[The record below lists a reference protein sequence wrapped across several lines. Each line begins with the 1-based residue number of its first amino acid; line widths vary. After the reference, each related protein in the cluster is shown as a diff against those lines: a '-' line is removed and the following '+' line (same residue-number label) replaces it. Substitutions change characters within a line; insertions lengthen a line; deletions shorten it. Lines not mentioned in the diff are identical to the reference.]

1 MLPLAIT
8 LLTVSLILLAL
19 ALRGRTTARGLFCRN
34 CKFDLAGLTT
44 PDTCPECGR
53 SLTTAK
59 STRPTLRRPHKP
71 TLAIA
76 LLLLTA
82 GAVLATL
89 SLTRGPTFYAKLPDV
104 QLLLLNRLGVDE
116 ALTELAARTT
126 RTPPLS
132 DAHWRTLIARGLAH
146 QADTDTPWDP
156 RWGQVLAHAL
166 IQNRL
171 GEPQLRAYLA
181 HAIDARV
188 TIRDRITH
196 DADSVGYWVSW
207 RDGRISTA
215 GPSVPTGLF
224 YDVQIKR
231 AALVGDDDARRGGHS
246 SGGQLTIPSGS
257 TGGWSATGSTIR
269 VPTQTP
275 RDQPVRVFIETTFT
289 LLDANDDPLITIDP
303 VRHEQSVRILPPG
316 EPVVRT
322 VTDPAAAEAIRAA
335 ATVSGLTVFESLPAD
350 SIPNWGT
357 EAANL
362 QLTFGSRP
370 RAVAGRLYAVLDSGI
385 ELELGAVKLP
395 AGEGQHGVG
404 IGLYLQRAQI
414 AERAPALAS
423 LAARETVDLVFRT
436 DATAAND
443 QPLIDEAVELTLFF
457 PAVPVTT
464 VKSPDDVD
472 RIAARVHRT
481 PAAAAEAEPPA
492 PVSQP

>member
-1 MLPLAIT
+1 MLPTAIILAVLGLL
-8 LLTVSLILLAL
+8 LLTL
-19 ALRGRTTARGLFCRN
+19 ALRGRLTARGLFCRN
-34 CKFDLAGLTT
+34 CHFDLAGLTA
-44 PDTCPECGR
+44 PQTCPECGR
-53 SLTTAK
+53 DLSQPQ
-59 STRPTLRRPHKP
+59 STKPTLRRVHKP
-71 TLAIA
+71 ALALA
-76 LLLLTA
+76 LLLFTA
-82 GAVLATL
+82 AAVLTTL
-89 SLTRGPTFYAKLPDV
+89 SLTRGPTFFAKLPDA
-104 QLLLLNRLGVDE
+104 QLLLLNRLNVDE

-132 DAHWRTLIARGLAH
+132 DAHWRTLIARALAH

-196 DADSVGYWVSW
+196 DADSIGYWVSW

-215 GPSVPTGLF
+215 GPSVPTGFF
-224 YDVQIKR
+224 YRVGMDR
-231 AALVGDDDARRGGHS
+231 AALVGDDAARRGGHS
-246 SGGQLTIPSGS
+246 SGGQLTIPSGNS
-257 TGGWSATGSTIR
+257 SGSSATGSTIR
-269 VPTQTP
+269 IPAHTP

-289 LLDANDDPLITIDP
+289 LLDANDETLITLDP

-322 VTDPAAAEAIRAA
+322 VTDPAAAETIRAA
-335 ATVSGLTVFESLPAD
+335 ATVSGLTVVESLLTD

-362 QLTFGSRP
+362 QITFGSRP
-370 RAVAGRLYAVLDSGI
+370 RAVAGRLYAVLDPGI
-385 ELELGAVKLP
+385 ELELGTVKLP

-404 IGLYLQRAQI
+404 IGLYLQRDQI

-423 LAARETVDLVFRT
+423 LAARETVDLIFRT
-436 DATAAND
+436 DSTAAND

-464 VKSPDDVD
+464 VKSPDDIYRNSGSAD
-472 RIAARVHRT
+472 RI
-481 PAAAAEAEPPA
+481 PAAPA
-492 PVSQP
+492 GDQTVED